1 MLRPLGV
8 HVCLR
13 VAQLSL
19 AQTELE
25 RGVALR
31 TRALA
36 AVVTAWPYRGQVRGD
51 GATMWMEKRS
61 DHGEMS
67 ERFLESMT
75 SQGRR
80 HAPGDDGG
88 LGPTVRRFVALP
100 GLRRHPPP
108 HRLDDLAHT
117 RGSGGGASTGGGN
130 GGGGGGGASIGDTAV
145 AAMVLIVAMVMDI
158 GAGVHFG
165 LR

>member
-117 RGSGGGASTGGGN
+117 HEG
-130 GGGGGGGASIGDTAV
+130 V
-145 AAMVLIVAMVMDI
+145 VVVHLPVVVMVVVVVV
-158 GAGVHFG
+158 VHLSVIQPWQRWF
-165 LR
+165 